1 MTELLLYGSC
11 MLFLLIYMLSTLLM
25 VGYDHMKYK
34 DSREK
39 AGMMVSD
46 YFRKAFRLRP
56 LLQRQLEP
64 KGYDYKLYS
73 RFQKRFTKYYI
84 ALWILLFA
92 ILFLSAKVYLNA
104 FN

>member
-1 MTELLLYGSC
+1 MTELLLYASAG
-11 MLFLLIYMLSTLLM
+11 LFLLIYLFSTLLM

-39 AGMMVSD
+39 TGMMIND
-46 YFRKAFRLRP
+46 FFRKAIRLRP

-73 RFQKRFTKYYI
+73 RFQKRFSKYYF

-92 ILFLSAKVYLNA
+92 ILFLAAKVYLNA